1 MQIYVRRDEEQG
13 YGLEFDDEG
22 CVTAAEGAADEAGV
36 RVGWTITHVD
46 GDAVAHRDEIYA
58 RLRELDGAE
67 LTLAQVPEGG
77 ARAAAGQ
84 GAGLDDI
91 FARFDRDGDGVL
103 DQDEVQA
110 MLDSQGFDVDA
121 DYVGG
126 MIEMFG
132 RYDED
137 GGGTIDIAEF
147 APLWEKIQ
155 AAAPEPALT
164 ADDVPADAAA
174 AASSGAS
181 TTQRCCWPWPV
192 LRVRVRV
199 SQTWQ

>member
-67 LTLAQVPEGG
+67 LTLAQMPEGG
-77 ARAAAGQ
+77 AGSAGR

-155 AAAPEPALT
+155 AAAPEPWTPGDPAVPR

-174 AASSGAS
+174 AAASGAS
-181 TTQRCCWPWPV
+181 TAQPLLFLP
-192 LRVRVRV
+192 
-199 SQTWQ
+199 